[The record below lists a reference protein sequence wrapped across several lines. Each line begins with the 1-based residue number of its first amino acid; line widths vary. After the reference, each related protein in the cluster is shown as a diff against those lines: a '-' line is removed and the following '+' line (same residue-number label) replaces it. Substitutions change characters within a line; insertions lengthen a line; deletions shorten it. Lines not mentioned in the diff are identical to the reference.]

1 MAIEKTAMQD
11 ILLDVKIAEA
21 SKLYKFYLNQESKIL
36 GTAAVIVF
44 MLVWEFMGGALSVYN
59 PIPFLR
65 INPMFMSA
73 PSLIF
78 KAAVAM
84 FSSGEIYHDLKIS
97 SIEFFWGYILAVL
110 VAIPVGIVNGLV
122 QASELCI

>member
-65 INPMFMSA
+65 NQSD
-73 PSLIF
+73 
-78 KAAVAM
+78 VH
-84 FSSGEIYHDLKIS
+84 ERTVVDL
-97 SIEFFWGYILAVL
+97 
-110 VAIPVGIVNGLV
+110 
-122 QASELCI
+122 